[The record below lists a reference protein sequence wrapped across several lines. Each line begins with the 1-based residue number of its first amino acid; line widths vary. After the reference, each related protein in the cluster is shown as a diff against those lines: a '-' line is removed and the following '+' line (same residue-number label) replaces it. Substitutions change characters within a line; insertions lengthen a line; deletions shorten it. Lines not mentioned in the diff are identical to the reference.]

1 MMDNIKLD
9 DIKRILDEA
18 FQNFY
23 QFDYELLDYKTEDK
37 AVSERCMVFR
47 IGWYIQ
53 NILKRDMI
61 LGEFSVDSEYNRCF
75 NHPKSMY
82 KITMNGIK
90 EKIGDAIPDLI
101 IHKRKSNMKN
111 LAMFEFKK
119 SGQYE
124 KKDEKKIIEN

>member
-1 MMDNIKLD
+1 MIKITMYRTQ
-9 DIKRILDEA
+9 IKR
-18 FQNFY
+18 
-23 QFDYELLDYKTEDK
+23 
-37 AVSERCMVFR
+37 
-47 IGWYIQ
+47 G
-53 NILKRDMI
+53 
-61 LGEFSVDSEYNRCF
+61 